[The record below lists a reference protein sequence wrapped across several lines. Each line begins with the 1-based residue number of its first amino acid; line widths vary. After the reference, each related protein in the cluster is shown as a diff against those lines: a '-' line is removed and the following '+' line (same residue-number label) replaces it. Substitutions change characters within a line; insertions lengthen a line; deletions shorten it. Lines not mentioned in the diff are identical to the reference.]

1 MFLARRLNS
10 GIPYQISA
18 SGVNMAMSM
27 TLGLITYSNA
37 LSATATGLCRTEAE
51 TTELKPKRAEA
62 MLDEKRMFV
71 ATRNEELKETR
82 EARTYERKRSS
93 TRLPTSKT
101 LNASSHN

>member
-71 ATRNEELKETR
+71 ATKKKGSRKQGKQNLREEEVFYKAADQQDFKYLE
-82 EARTYERKRSS
+82 
-93 TRLPTSKT
+93 P
-101 LNASSHN
+101 